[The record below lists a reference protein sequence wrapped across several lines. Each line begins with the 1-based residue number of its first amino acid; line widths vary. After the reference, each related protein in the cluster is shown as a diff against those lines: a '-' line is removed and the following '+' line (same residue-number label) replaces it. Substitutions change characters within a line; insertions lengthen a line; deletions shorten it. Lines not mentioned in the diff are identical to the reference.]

1 MRDSHFPISRWV
13 FTTCSVNS
21 LMIIQKKK
29 RILGGRKR
37 GFEVFGS
44 LDVEGV
50 INEEGLICGGVVW
63 RRIETQGRVLLI
75 LGREGESE
83 I

>member
-1 MRDSHFPISRWV
+1 M
-13 FTTCSVNS
+13 
-21 LMIIQKKK
+21 MIQKKK

-50 INEEGLICGGVVW
+50 INEEGLICGGGV
-63 RRIETQGRVLLI
+63 
-75 LGREGESE
+75 
-83 I
+83 